1 MKWTKKFPTKEGL
14 YWFYGYR
21 YGCGKRHGGIL
32 PDNEK
37 EFMLVSVRK
46 IINGFLIV
54 ANGQFMEE
62 SEVEEALFCK
72 TEYPD
77 IPKWEDIK

>member
-1 MKWTKKFPTKEGL
+1 MKWTKKFPNKEGL

-21 YGCGKRHGGIL
+21 YGKSMGSL
-32 PDNEK
+32 PDNKK

-46 IINGFLIV
+46 ITNGFLIV

-62 SEVEEALFCK
+62 SELEEALFCK
-72 TEYPD
+72 TEYPK
-77 IPKWEDIK
+77 IPMEK

>member
-1 MKWTKKFPTKEGL
+1 MKWTKKFPTRAGM

-21 YGCGKRHGGIL
+21 YGKARIIL

-37 EFMLVSVRK
+37 EFMLVKVAFDGTGECMY
-46 IINGFLIV
+46 I
-54 ANGQFMEE
+54 ANGQFIDK

-72 TEYPD
+72 TEYPE
-77 IPKWEDIK
+77 IPKWEE

>member
-21 YGCGKRHGGIL
+21 YGKKMGTL
-32 PDNEK
+32 PDNKK

-46 IINGFLIV
+46 IINGFLIA

-62 SEVEEALFCK
+62 YEIEEALFCE
-72 TEYPD
+72 TEYPE
-77 IPKWEDIK
+77 IPKEEK